1 MTTVLALHSRAIW
14 APHPGGPFD
23 IAERLILEQCGGFVR
38 LGTGTHVALADWEQR
53 LRRLYA
59 AVPHERLVV
68 FGHSDTD
75 HIAMT
80 RMGVVAHQPL
90 RAMVTDYDADEMA
103 NGIALLA
110 GKDGEYDELVV
121 VMRAPYDH
129 ELPTEMRQR
138 LDWLV
143 PTGARVRGHLVDER
157 LGALERDLIELGG
170 HGPSEAEELLSI
182 LEWRPL
188 DTDDAL

>member
-23 IAERLILEQCGGFVR
+23 IAERLILEQCGGYVR

-59 AVPHERLVV
+59 AVPHDRVVV
-68 FGHSDTD
+68 FGHSDAD
-75 HIAMT
+75 RIAMT

-90 RAMVTDYDADEMA
+90 RAMVTDYDTDEMA
-103 NGIALLA
+103 NGLALLA
-110 GKDGEYDELVV
+110 EKDGDYDELVV
-121 VMRAPYDH
+121 VMRAPYDD
-129 ELPTEMRQR
+129 ELPTEMRKR

-157 LGALERDLIELGG
+157 FGVLERDLIELGG
-170 HGPSEAEELLSI
+170 HGPSEAQELLSI
-182 LEWRPL
+182 LDWRPL
-188 DTDDAL
+188 DTDEAV

>member
-23 IAERLILEQCGGFVR
+23 IAERLILEQVGGYVR
-38 LGTGTHVALADWEQR
+38 LGACSHVALADWEQR

-68 FGHSDTD
+68 FGHTDTD

-80 RMGVVAHQPL
+80 RTGVVAHQPL
-90 RAMVTDYDADEMA
+90 RAMVTEYDADEMA

-110 GKDGEYDELVV
+110 GKDGDYDELVV
-121 VMRAPYDH
+121 VMRAPYDD
-129 ELPTEMRQR
+129 ELPTEMRKR

-143 PTGARVRGHLVDER
+143 PTDARVRGHLVDER

-170 HGPSEAEELLSI
+170 HGPREAEELLSI

>member
-23 IAERLILEQCGGFVR
+23 VAERLILEQTGGFVQ
-38 LGTGTHVALADWEQR
+38 LGTGTHVALADWE
-53 LRRLYA
+53 RRVGRVYG
-59 AVPHERLVV
+59 AVEHDRVII
-68 FGHSDTD
+68 FGHDETD
-75 HIAMT
+75 HLAMS

-103 NGIALLA
+103 NGIARLA
-110 GKDGEYDELVV
+110 ENDGDYDELVIV
-121 VMRAPYDH
+121 LRAPYGD
-129 ELPTEMRQR
+129 EVRREMRQR

-143 PTGARVRGHLVDER
+143 PAGATVRGHLVDER
-157 LGALERDLIELGG
+157 LGALERDFLDLAGA
-170 HGPSEAEELLSI
+170 GPREAGELLSI